1 MDLSHLPIVPKPKA
15 NGEAG
20 EYWFLEYT
28 YVLCFSAV
36 ELRAHITWKEGV
48 CQPLSPKRAGILL
61 TFPPLIQDEEKR
73 YVHNTMEQGK

>member
-48 CQPLSPKRAGILL
+48 CYLLSTRRATASL
-61 TFPPLIQDEEKR
+61 TFYSLILGRGETVRSKCSL
-73 YVHNTMEQGK
+73 